1 MYIVQSKDLGFR
13 NIFYENETFLD
24 EWAEKS
30 CQDMAT
36 FMEDT
41 VWSSRV
47 KLSYRGS
54 ESEGAGVLLP
64 RQAGRTSHTCPAPP
78 PPRNPFERPEGGE
91 KMAVGVVVRA
101 R

>member
-30 CQDMAT
+30 CQDVAT

-41 VWSSRV
+41 VWS
-47 KLSYRGS
+47 
-54 ESEGAGVLLP
+54 
-64 RQAGRTSHTCPAPP
+64 
-78 PPRNPFERPEGGE
+78 
-91 KMAVGVVVRA
+91 RA
-101 R
+101 E